1 MTDPTGVTPG
11 VTGYKLQRDEVVK
24 VAGTPF
30 KRLLVYKLEVAL
42 PLPPEGVTLFAIQ
55 KDFVIN
61 SITTAATDPFENDAD
76 YIMYDVADGE
86 VIGIVEV
93 RGTQSQVNSTVVT
106 VKDNIVVYNN
116 GEIGSG
122 VTSRYSGF
130 QVDRGDLA
138 DVRFVWDE
146 QNSKFVA
153 GEVGHEIPM
162 ATESYVTSAVQ
173 AVQAGVSSLTISS
186 VSGLQAAL
194 DGKSATTHVHANVTD
209 TAAGFMSSSDKVK
222 LDGIAAGANLYVH
235 PVSGI
240 TAGTYKSVTVDA
252 NGHITAGSNPTTV
265 AGYGITDAVTTGGNS
280 LPMSHGDMSSST
292 LVANGTTP
300 GQVVSAVS
308 STLYRTVKYLV
319 QISAGA
325 DFHSSEIIAMHN
337 GTTALATEY
346 ASIMTGNP
354 LATFDVDLSG
364 GSIRLLAT
372 PTVAGAT
379 FKVIRTAIA
388 A

>member
-1 MTDPTGVTPG
+1 MASNVRSLAPIDLRGSLIFGKNLSAFPLNPRNG
-11 VTGYKLQRDEVVK
+11 QME
-24 VAGTPF
+24 
-30 KRLLVYKLEVAL
+30 LVNGAL
-42 PLPPEGVTLFAIQ
+42 WVYAAI
-55 KDFVIN
+55 
-61 SITTAATDPFENDAD
+61 
-76 YIMYDVADGE
+76 
-86 VIGIVEV
+86 
-93 RGTQSQVNSTVVT
+93 
-106 VKDNIVVYNN
+106 
-116 GEIGSG
+116 
-122 VTSRYSGF
+122 
-130 QVDRGDLA
+130 
-138 DVRFVWDE
+138 
-146 QNSKFVA
+146 
-153 GEVGHEIPM
+153 
-162 ATESYVTSAVQ
+162 
-173 AVQAGVSSLTISS
+173 
-186 VSGLQAAL
+186 
-194 DGKSATTHVHANVTD
+194 
-209 TAAGFMSSSDKVK
+209 
-222 LDGIAAGANLYVH
+222 DGISTWYPLTNKKNSYVH

-325 DFHSSEIIAMHN
+325 DFHSSEIIATHN

-364 GSIRLLAT
+364 GNIRLLAT